1 MPKYRVLEMSFIDAR
16 LIPAGEEIEFAG
28 DPGPNLEPL
37 DDEAR
42 EAQRVYVE
50 VKEPARLK
58 KLAETV
64 GAGGI
69 SDQEAFAKALAKANA
84 EANADVIAKQ
94 VAEGIAAAFAQF
106 FPNGLNKPPAAPAAA
121 PAAPEAGGDLT

>member
-1 MPKYRVLEMSFIDAR
+1 MPKYRVLELSFIDAR
-16 LIPAGEEIEFAG
+16 LVPAGEEIEYAG

-42 EAQRVYVE
+42 EAQRVYLD
-50 VKEPARLK
+50 VKEPARIAK
-58 KLAETV
+58 MASDFGTS
-64 GAGGI
+64 GI

-106 FPNGLNKPPAAPAAA
+106 FPNGLNKPPAAPAA
-121 PAAPEAGGDLT
+121 PAAPEAGHDLT

>member
-1 MPKYRVLEMSFIDAR
+1 MPKYRVLELSFIDAR
-16 LIPAGEEIEFAG
+16 LVPAGEEIEFAG

-42 EAQRVYVE
+42 EAQRVYLE
-50 VKEPARLK
+50 VKEPARIAK
-58 KLAETV
+58 MASDFGT
-64 GAGGI
+64 AGI
-69 SDQEAFAKALAKANA
+69 ADQEAFAKALAKANA

-106 FPNGLNKPPAAPAAA
+106 FPNGLNKPPAAPVA
-121 PAAPEAGGDLT
+121 PAAPEAGHDLT